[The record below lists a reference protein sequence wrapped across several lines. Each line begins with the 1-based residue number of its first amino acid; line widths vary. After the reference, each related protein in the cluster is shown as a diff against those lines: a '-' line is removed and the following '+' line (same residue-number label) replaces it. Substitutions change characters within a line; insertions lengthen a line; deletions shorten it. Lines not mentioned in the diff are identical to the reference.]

1 MSNRKYSK
9 NKKAQAAEREVE
21 TGKRFSDF
29 ITENKKMFTVIAAII
44 IAIILISVSLEF
56 NVFKDNSTN
65 SVSIP
70 NPFPWGS
77 FVKIS
82 DNNFSSQIHFYW
94 ISWYG
99 CPIGAANS
107 WGLYLA
113 VQEHIPSISTDI
125 TLHTSDP
132 NDAAPGEPGLIFNGP
147 VSNGNYYFSSYYM
160 YNEYHNA
167 TAAGIYIPSNQL
179 VSVGLNEVNS
189 TEPSFISSM
198 IYKIQ
203 TQTASETST
212 SGKPIAPIGAS
223 GYHLVTALIIT
234 GPNGAYYMQGP
245 AFNLADLTT
254 NPSAAY
260 QYINYQ
266 NSAYYESYVLSPSYV
281 YSNMENIGVITD
293 YMAEINTIVGDVS

>member
-21 TGKRFSDF
+21 TQNRFSDF
-29 ITENKKMFTVIAAII
+29 IKENKKMFTVIAAII

-167 TAAGIYIPSNQL
+167 TAAGTSIPSNQL

-198 IYKIQ
+198 IYTIQ
-203 TQTASETST
+203 TQTASQTST
-212 SGKPIAPIGAS
+212 SGRPIAPIGAS
-223 GYHLVTALIIT
+223 GYHLVTTLIIT

-254 NPSAAY
+254 NPSVAS
-260 QYINYQ
+260 QYL
-266 NSAYYESYVLSPSYV
+266 NSPTYESYVLSPGSV
-281 YSNMENIGVITD
+281 NSNVKNIAVITD
-293 YMAEINTIVGDVS
+293 YMAEINTFVGDVS

>member
-9 NKKAQAAEREVE
+9 SKKAQAAEREVE
-21 TGKRFSDF
+21 SKKTIPDLFK
-29 ITENKKMFTVIAAII
+29 ENRKLFTVIAAII
-44 IAIILISVSLEF
+44 IAVILVSVSLEF
-56 NVFKDNSTN
+56 NIFKDNATN

-82 DNNFSSQIHFYW
+82 DNNFGNQIHFYW

-113 VQEHIPSISTDI
+113 VQEHIPSISSDI
-125 TLHTSDP
+125 TLHTSDTT
-132 NDAAPGEPGLIFNGP
+132 DSAPGEPGLLFNGD
-147 VSNGNYYFSSYYM
+147 VSNGNYYFSAYYM

-167 TAAGIYIPSNQL
+167 TTAGIAIPGNQL
-179 VSVGLNEVNS
+179 VSVGLQEVNS

-198 IYKIQ
+198 IYTIQ
-203 TQTASETST
+203 TQTPSQTSST
-212 SGKPIAPIGAS
+212 GAPIAPIGAS
-223 GYHLVTALIIT
+223 GYHLVTTLIIT

-254 NPSAAY
+254 DPSVAS
-260 QYINYQ
+260 NYL
-266 NSAYYESYVLSPSYV
+266 NSPAYESYVLSPNSV
-281 YSNMENIGVITD
+281 YSNMKNIGVITD
-293 YMAEINTIVGDVS
+293 YMGEINTIVGDVS